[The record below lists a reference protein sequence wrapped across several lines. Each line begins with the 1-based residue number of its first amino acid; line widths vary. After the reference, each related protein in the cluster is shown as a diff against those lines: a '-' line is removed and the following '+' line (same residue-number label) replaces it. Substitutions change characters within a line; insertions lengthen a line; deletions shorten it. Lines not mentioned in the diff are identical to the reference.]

1 VADYP
6 RWLEKLNLG
15 CPCGRDI
22 PLSGGVYLCGCG
34 RKAGAWDG
42 AKAVIGSPIPYWG
55 EIPQDQMRRLLE
67 ESQREG
73 WRAAVRSLLDPVLC
87 EYVTTP
93 DRAAF
98 QEILPLRPGALVLDV
113 GAGMGGIAA
122 ELARNYRVV
131 AQEGVAERAD
141 FIALRAAQEG
151 LSENLAVVNGDVNSV
166 GFGPG
171 QFDAAIVSGVLEW
184 VGLFDTS
191 KGVTEVQVDF
201 LRRLRGFLKP
211 GGLIYVGIENRI
223 GWAQLR
229 GVPDHSGIPY
239 TSLLPR
245 FLATWICRRSRNYR
259 SSHNATYRTYTYT
272 HGGFLKLFARA
283 GLRAR
288 STHISV
294 RGYDYPTELVPL
306 VQEAIVTYTLE
317 HLNQPGGLK
326 DRLLNGL
333 RLALAKPWFW
343 RTFGAD
349 FVFVLEAAGA

>member
-1 VADYP
+1 VAHHP
-6 RWLEKLNLG
+6 RWLETLALR
-15 CPCGRDI
+15 CRCGNDI
-22 PLSGGVYLCGCG
+22 QLSSDGYICGCG

-55 EIPQDQMRRLLE
+55 EIPQDQMRRLLD
-67 ESQREG
+67 ESERNG
-73 WRAAVRSLLDPVLC
+73 WRAAVQANLEPVLS

-98 QEILPLRPGALVLDV
+98 QEILPLSSGALVLDV

-141 FIALRAAQEG
+141 FIALRAAQDG
-151 LSENLAVVNGDVNSV
+151 LSENLAVINGDVNSV
-166 GFGPG
+166 EFAPG

-191 KGVTEVQVDF
+191 KGVKEVQVDF

-245 FLATWICRRSRNYR
+245 FLATWVCRRNRNYR
-259 SSHNATYRTYTYT
+259 SSQNVTYRTYTYT
-272 HGGFLKLFARA
+272 HGGFLKIFAQA

-306 VQEAIVTYTLE
+306 VEEAIVTYTLE
-317 HLNQPGGLK
+317 HLNRPGGLK
-326 DRLLNGL
+326 TRLLNRA
-333 RLALAKPWFW
+333 RLAAAKPWFW